1 MINFDD
7 ITRESITEHNPNW
20 PQIPN
25 PYRILITEGSRTP
38 KTNSLF
44 NLISH
49 QPHSDNKRN

>member
-25 PYRILITEGSRTP
+25 PYRTLITEGSRTP

-49 QPHSDNKRN
+49 QPDSDNKRN